1 MVWELL
7 YYTADE
13 ANVYRELINYYRGQC
28 IAQRVSDIISSRWF
42 NAWHEGSD
50 EMVPR
55 DNKPSTKGLWL
66 PKLTLTGSPEQ
77 WVTFFSTLDSISPS
91 YLTVFFRHRETDFS
105 NI

>member
-7 YYTADE
+7 YYTAEE

-50 EMVPR
+50 EMVGR
-55 DNKPSTKGLWL
+55 RIGLKGVKQMGEGL
-66 PKLTLTGSPEQ
+66 
-77 WVTFFSTLDSISPS
+77 I
-91 YLTVFFRHRETDFS
+91 TVKT
-105 NI
+105 

>member
-1 MVWELL
+1 MWELL

-55 DNKPSTKGLWL
+55 DNKPSTKE
-66 PKLTLTGSPEQ
+66 SEQ
-77 WVTFFSTLDSISPS
+77 TQSNMLDEIL
-91 YLTVFFRHRETDFS
+91 YS
-105 NI
+105 NNVNVSE